1 MWQISDG
8 IREQHRFINANLTVS
23 VGMNRLV
30 YMCEPSR
37 LYTCVNRLVYMC
49 EPSRLYTC
57 VNRLV
62 YMCETVPVE
71 MKEPPGQ
78 EWTDRTVI
86 IIA

>member
-8 IREQHRFINANLTVS
+8 IREQHHFINANLTVS
-23 VGMNRLV
+23 VGM
-30 YMCEPSR
+30 
-37 LYTCVNRLVYMC
+37 NRLVYMC